1 MHIAALV
8 DAAALVDDEPPN
20 APIKSGKRSR
30 EDDAQGEQPP
40 KKKAKSRKVISQTD
54 KYIDAV
60 IKARSMEDDLG
71 VRQEDIP
78 TWMRLFLQ
86 LQQPLPNIFHIY
98 KTENPD
104 TTAKMTKADFDS
116 MLAANPHVLTDVEQK
131 LHQMKHDHHFK
142 NLVINPGYEIVIHD
156 AQKTFTENERS
167 KPLEER
173 RSWKNLSP
181 SEKNELF
188 VRQNETRTWAKDIY
202 RDAEATRE
210 RMVNEDTPLWTVL
223 L

>member
-1 MHIAALV
+1 LHIAFGNP
-8 DAAALVDDEPPN
+8 EPPA
-20 APIKSGKRSR
+20 APIKNGKRSR
-30 EDDAQGEQPP
+30 EDGAKGEQPPP
-40 KKKAKSRKVISQTD
+40 KKKARKVISQTD

-60 IKARSMEDDLG
+60 IKARSIEGALG

-98 KTENPD
+98 KTENPE

-116 MLAANPHVLTDVEQK
+116 MLAANPHVLTDLEHK
-131 LHQMKHDHHFK
+131 LHQRKQEHYFK
-142 NLVINPGYEIVIHD
+142 NLVINPDYEIVIHD

-181 SEKNELF
+181 SDKNELF
-188 VRQNETRTWAKDIY
+188 VRQNDTRTWAKDIY
-202 RDAEATRE
+202 RDAAATRQ
-210 RMVNEDTPLWTVL
+210 RMFNEGTPLWTVL